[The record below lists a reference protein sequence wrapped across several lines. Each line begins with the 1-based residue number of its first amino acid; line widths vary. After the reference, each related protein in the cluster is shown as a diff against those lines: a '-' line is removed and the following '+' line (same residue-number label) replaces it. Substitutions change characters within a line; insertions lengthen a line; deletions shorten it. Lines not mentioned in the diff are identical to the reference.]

1 MHSHRCMKIMTPPE
15 GGCHPITII
24 VTLICCSS
32 MRRCIWQLKLHRGCT
47 QEREGAYCLFE
58 TQPPTEPTMVYTAC
72 SNFRNTLKSPQ
83 LLCVVHLR
91 VSWCCTFPPKN
102 SHFQLC
108 DFEIPP
114 IMSFN
119 SSMSSFISVFG
130 WFLWHC
136 MIRKGRASS
145 NIRRRKKFHSRKLW
159 LKSTHIEINQRAFI
173 TKTIGERL
181 KLKCNDNYNSINV
194 WLGLALYKT

>member
-114 IMSFN
+114 I
-119 SSMSSFISVFG
+119 ISKLPELYFVNEFVHLCFWVVFVA
-130 WFLWHC
+130 LHDQ
-136 MIRKGRASS
+136 KGPC
-145 NIRRRKKFHSRKLW
+145 FF
-159 LKSTHIEINQRAFI
+159 E
-173 TKTIGERL
+173 
-181 KLKCNDNYNSINV
+181 Y
-194 WLGLALYKT
+194 